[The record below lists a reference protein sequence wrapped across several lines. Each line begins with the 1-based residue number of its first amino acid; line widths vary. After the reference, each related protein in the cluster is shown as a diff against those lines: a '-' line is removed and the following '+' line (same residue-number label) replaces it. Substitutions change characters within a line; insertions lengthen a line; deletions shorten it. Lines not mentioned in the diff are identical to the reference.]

1 MRFLASLLMGFGVLV
16 GVATAALVVVGGA
29 MFGLTWI
36 VSVGLAKMMF
46 LTSLGFLGSGAVV
59 LRLDRLRRDDQL
71 AAKQDE
77 WT

>member
-16 GVATAALVVVGGA
+16 GVAAAALVVVGGA
-29 MFGLTWI
+29 TFGLTWI

-46 LTSLGFLGSGAVV
+46 LTALGFLGSGAVV
-59 LRLDRLRRDDQL
+59 LRLDKRRTNDQL
-71 AAKQDE
+71 PGKRDE